1 MLSKK
6 YLGAI
11 LTSLLLIFF
20 FANLDAQIKID
31 VKKKVNREA
40 NQRANQ
46 KTDQAVD
53 KTFDK
58 VEEGIGGLFKKKK
71 KKDKEEEEVEEE
83 NNQPEDQATDEDQ
96 EQTSKK
102 KKKKV
107 KRNDQEEEQPQEE
120 PQEQKKSSVL
130 VWAKYDFVPGSEVF
144 FEDDLKTEQN
154 GEFPSKWDLKKGTVE
169 IANVDGEN
177 VIWFR
182 KSSSEIRPLIKVDNY
197 LPDEFTLEFDYNMKN
212 QTQHHYTVYFQQRDG
227 NRSPY
232 RLDIGGRSLE
242 LFRAKTNS
250 HINGDINKEFEPGWR
265 HLAVS
270 FNKRSMKVYVDDQR
284 VLNIPNLEEEI
295 GAFSIHSGLGTSK
308 DEAKSIIKNIKVAKG
323 AVPLYDRVLSD
334 GKFVTTGIKF
344 DVNSANIKPES
355 AGTLNYVFEMLKNNP
370 DLKFCVEGHT
380 DSDGNDA
387 NNQTLSESRAK
398 AIQDRLISMG
408 IDSERLT
415 SKGWGESKPMASND
429 TPEGKAQNRRVE
441 FVKTN

>member
-398 AIQDRLISMG
+398 AIRDRLISMG
-408 IDSERLT
+408 INSERLT

>member
-1 MLSKK
+1 MQIKK
-6 YLGAI
+6 YLVAI
-11 LTSLLLIFF
+11 LTSLFLFLLVV
-20 FANLDAQIKID
+20 NLEAQIKVD

-71 KKDKEEEEVEEE
+71 KTEKEEEADQEGNTTDEQATEGEEE
-83 NNQPEDQATDEDQ
+83 SSSRKKQKKAKRGDQ
-96 EQTSKK
+96 ES
-102 KKKKV
+102 
-107 KRNDQEEEQPQEE
+107 ESGEGE

-130 VWAKYDFVPGSEVF
+130 VWAKYDFVPGSEVI
-144 FEDDLKTEQN
+144 FEDDLKNEQN
-154 GEFPSKWDLKKGTVE
+154 GEFPSKWDLKAGTVE
-169 IANVDGEN
+169 VANVDGEN

-182 KSSSEIRPLIKVDNY
+182 KSSSQIYPLIKVKDY
-197 LPDEFTLEFDYNMKN
+197 LPDEFTLEFDYNMAN
-212 QTQHHYTVYFQQRDG
+212 QTQHHYTVYFQQRGG
-227 NRSPY
+227 NRSKY
-232 RLDIGGRSLE
+232 RLDIGGRGLE
-242 LFRAKTNS
+242 LFRNETNS

-265 HLAVS
+265 HLAIS

-284 VLNIPNLEEEI
+284 VLNIPNLEEEV
-295 GAFSIHSGLGTSK
+295 GSFLIHSGLGTSK

-344 DVNSANIKPES
+344 DVNSSNIKPES
-355 AGTLNYVFEMLKNNP
+355 AGTLNYVYEMLKSNP

-387 NNQTLSESRAK
+387 NNQTLSEARSK
-398 AIQDRLISMG
+398 AIKDRLVSMG
-408 IDSERLT
+408 IASDRLT
-415 SKGWGESKPMASND
+415 SKGWGESKPLASND

>member
-11 LTSLLLIFF
+11 LTLLLLIFF
-20 FANLDAQIKID
+20 FSNLDAQIKID

-107 KRNDQEEEQPQEE
+107 KRNDQEEEQPQGE

-182 KSSSEIRPLIKVDNY
+182 KSSSEIRPLIKVKDY
-197 LPDEFTLEFDYNMKN
+197 LPDEFTLEFDYNM
-212 QTQHHYTVYFQQRDG
+212 QSLTQHHYDVYFQQKGG
-227 NRSPY
+227 NRYTY
-232 RLDIGGRSLE
+232 RLDVGGRSLE

-250 HINGDINKEFEPGWR
+250 HIDGDINKEFEPGWR

-295 GAFSIHSGLGTSK
+295 GSFTIFSGLGASK
-308 DEAKSIIKNIKVAKG
+308 DEARSIIKNIKVAKG

-355 AGTLNYVFEMLKNNP
+355 TGTLNYVFEMLKNNP
-370 DLKFCVEGHT
+370 DLKFCIEGHT

-398 AIQDRLISMG
+398 AIKDRLISMG